1 MSDETFAPT
10 EATSDTERFIL
21 RVGAPTL
28 GCILSALLA
37 AGPMPA
43 VRAARLE
50 GKLGSINS
58 DLFCVYAINAV
69 ALMLYGAMTENKFL
83 FAGNIISTVLSLF
96 YLMSAIGI
104 AESRVRTRMEVIT
117 LTSATAL
124 VATVFVPWAFA
135 PSHAADALG
144 LFANASIIVL
154 FAAPLSTV
162 MKVVKDRNSA
172 SINRP
177 FGIMTVVNCIVWSAY
192 SLYIGDIYIGIPN
205 ILGLIL
211 GVIQCSLMVIFPSKK
226 PTAEAESAE
235 SENPKSPIA
244 APEAAID

>member
-1 MSDETFAPT
+1 
-10 EATSDTERFIL
+10 
-21 RVGAPTL
+21 
-28 GCILSALLA
+28 
-37 AGPMPA
+37 
-43 VRAARLE
+43 
-50 GKLGSINS
+50 
-58 DLFCVYAINAV
+58 
-69 ALMLYGAMTENKFL
+69 MTENKFL

-117 LTSATAL
+117 LTLATAL
-124 VATVFVPWAFA
+124 VVTVFVPWAFA

-162 MKVVKDRNSA
+162 MKVVADRNSS

-177 FGIMTVVNCIVWSAY
+177 FGVMTVVNCIVWSAY

-235 SENPKSPIA
+235 YENPKSLIA